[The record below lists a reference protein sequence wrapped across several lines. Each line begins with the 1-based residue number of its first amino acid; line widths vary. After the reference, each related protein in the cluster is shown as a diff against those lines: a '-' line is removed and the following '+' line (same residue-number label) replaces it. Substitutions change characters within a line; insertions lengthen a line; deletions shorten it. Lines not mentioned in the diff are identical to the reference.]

1 MYRNRAAPAGYDRGV
16 ATPVPDDIVERRRIL
31 YARDGKDRIA
41 AAAGSL
47 LQAGRIAEALEFL
60 ERAKD
65 QALLADAR
73 RRAVDAGD
81 AFALKRACSILGAEA
96 SPDEWRSL
104 AARAEAKERWFD
116 AVNAYERAGDV
127 EKSDEVRANRCPDYR
142 PFKPANK

>member
-1 MYRNRAAPAGYDRGV
+1 M
-16 ATPVPDDIVERRRIL
+16 ATTVPDDVLERRRIL
-31 YARDGKDRIA
+31 YAREGKARIMA
-41 AAAGSL
+41 AAQSL

-65 QALLADAR
+65 PALLADAKR
-73 RRAVDAGD
+73 RSVDAGD
-81 AFALKRACSILGAEA
+81 AFGLKRACSILDADA
-96 SPDEWRSL
+96 SPDEWRAL